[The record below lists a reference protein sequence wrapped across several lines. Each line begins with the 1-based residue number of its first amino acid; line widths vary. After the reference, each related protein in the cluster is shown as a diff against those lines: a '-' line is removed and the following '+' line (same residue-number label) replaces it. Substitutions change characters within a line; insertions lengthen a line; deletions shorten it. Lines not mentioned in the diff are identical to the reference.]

1 MIIPFKKLSTLIGM
15 VSTTLSTKTMQSSA
29 VSLKNA
35 SVEMLSSGSRFRP
48 IFWFTCVDDFVT
60 RHCQGSIR
68 WDSPD
73 HRRKSSGILYP
84 WNRCWSAIV
93 VSEQENSTKIHELLV
108 VVFVK
113 HISVCCSSVTLDLD
127 PIEYP

>member
-35 SVEMLSSGSRFRP
+35 SVEMRSSGSRFRP

-60 RHCQGSIR
+60 GTVKGRFVGIPRITDASHQEFFVPGIAVGLQS
-68 WDSPD
+68 WFLN
-73 HRRKSSGILYP
+73 RKIPPKYTSSL
-84 WNRCWSAIV
+84 S
-93 VSEQENSTKIHELLV
+93 
-108 VVFVK
+108 
-113 HISVCCSSVTLDLD
+113 
-127 PIEYP
+127 